1 MGFSH
6 VLINLTNLTSDT
18 RKFPRLS
25 GIIFFAPPLFFSKN
39 IGVKNRA
46 KLFHFTTKI
55 TNFVAI
61 FILPKNYVV
70 ISHPCLARRVY
81 RTA

>member
-25 GIIFFAPPLFFSKN
+25 GIIFFFALPLFFF
-39 IGVKNRA
+39 R
-46 KLFHFTTKI
+46 KI
-55 TNFVAI
+55 
-61 FILPKNYVV
+61 
-70 ISHPCLARRVY
+70 
-81 RTA
+81 

>member
-25 GIIFFAPPLFFSKN
+25 VIIFFALPLFFF
-39 IGVKNRA
+39 R
-46 KLFHFTTKI
+46 KI
-55 TNFVAI
+55 
-61 FILPKNYVV
+61 
-70 ISHPCLARRVY
+70 
-81 RTA
+81 